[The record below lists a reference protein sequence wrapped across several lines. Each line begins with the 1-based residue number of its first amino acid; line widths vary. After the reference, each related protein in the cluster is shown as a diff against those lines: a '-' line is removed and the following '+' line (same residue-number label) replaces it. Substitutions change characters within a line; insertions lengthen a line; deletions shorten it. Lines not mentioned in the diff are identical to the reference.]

1 MVALNQTI
9 KSLNHKP
16 LSILSIHYC
25 KTNNSSF
32 YQSCSECPEE
42 NVYSGLIGGSKHDIS
57 QQAIT
62 PPITAEEDITTCPGK
77 LNESAANPS
86 IDAEEEAKKKTH
98 IANDTR
104 EHQEDV
110 QQVPREDSIVVEQRG
125 NTTVILRITEGAS
138 NDSTFDSNKD
148 KKIGQDAEGKIAENS
163 NLKNN
168 EKKPSTNTHGNSK
181 DSDNGQHYVLRSESG
196 AASVDNIKGE
206 AAAPETLQSSEKDRA
221 GQSTYHTASSQPLT
235 SNQPQSTHSDRRVT
249 NPDTEFLTVIFHA
262 LLTPTFQFNPKQGD
276 RIFICGSFPF
286 SWKDPQYQVEVHIV
300 R

>member
-16 LSILSIHYC
+16 LSILSIHHC

-32 YQSCSECPEE
+32 YQTCSECPEE
-42 NVYSGLIGGSKHDIS
+42 NVCSGLIAGSKHDIS

-62 PPITAEEDITTCPGK
+62 PPITAEEDITTCPGQ
-77 LNESAANPS
+77 LDESAAN
-86 IDAEEEAKKKTH
+86 DA
-98 IANDTR
+98 R

-148 KKIGQDAEGKIAENS
+148 KKTGQNAEDKIAENS

-168 EKKPSTNTHGNSK
+168 EKKPSTNTDGNSK

-196 AASVDNIKGE
+196 ATSVDNIKGE

-221 GQSTYHTASSQPLT
+221 GQRTYHTASSQPLT

-276 RIFICGSFPF
+276 RIFICGSSPF
-286 SWKDPQYQVEVHIV
+286 SWKDPQYQVEVQIV

>member
-16 LSILSIHYC
+16 LSILSIHHC

-32 YQSCSECPEE
+32 YQTCSECPEE
-42 NVYSGLIGGSKHDIS
+42 NVCSGLIAGSKHDIS

-62 PPITAEEDITTCPGK
+62 PPITAEEDITTCPGQ
-77 LNESAANPS
+77 LDESAANPS
-86 IDAEEEAKKKTH
+86 IDAEEEVKKKTH
-98 IANDTR
+98 IANDAR

-148 KKIGQDAEGKIAENS
+148 KKTGQNAEDKIAENS

-168 EKKPSTNTHGNSK
+168 EKKPSTNTDGNSK

-196 AASVDNIKGE
+196 ATSVDNIKGE

-221 GQSTYHTASSQPLT
+221 GQRTYHTASSQPLT

-276 RIFICGSFPF
+276 RIFICGSSPF